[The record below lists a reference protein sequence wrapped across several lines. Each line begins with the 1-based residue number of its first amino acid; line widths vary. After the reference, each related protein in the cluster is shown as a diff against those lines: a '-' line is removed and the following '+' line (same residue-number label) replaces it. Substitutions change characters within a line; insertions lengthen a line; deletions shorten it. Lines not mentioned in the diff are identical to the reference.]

1 MNESSIMM
9 LGDLAHLMQNPS
21 LAWAHRPNVDRSRH
35 RTDFE
40 TLSVLGVG
48 GFGRVLQVKNKVDSR
63 IYAMKMV
70 PLGSS
75 VSSVQQQQQKEE
87 SDTDTKSSTQ
97 QQQQKQQQEY
107 CAKVLREVQVLSSV
121 QSEHVVRYYGAW
133 VEKAGASAC
142 ASMASSSSASHS
154 SLVRGQGED
163 QYSSNEGES
172 EPLSYWNHEYPSSRR
187 MGAAPP
193 PPSSSSGRMTTG
205 NDKTLRQRP
214 QQQQGSPPQQPFTTE
229 EDHHTA
235 TTPKMK
241 YSSTSTSHNDPT
253 CHLCRMK
260 YRDWEVSLDHWGLI
274 DAVLQPMDLCFD
286 CYQTSLPSHVD
297 ATQIAVRHP
306 QQLHEYLFIL
316 MEYCSR
322 TLPEVVD
329 SLRDTKDEEAALWS
343 YFGQCVQGVAEL
355 HDHGII
361 HRDIKPSNIF
371 VHDGIVKIGDLGLA
385 TQRRQQQS
393 HSLSSSS
400 TMAAKQPIPPSSSTL
415 IMEESQNKSSQ
426 VGTFL
431 YMAPEVEISAG
442 IYNEKCDVY
451 SLGILLVEI
460 FSHFTT
466 GMERAK
472 VLGRLKNGHSSL
484 PSSSSSSSSVETD
497 LLPKEWVKTHP
508 LQAELVVKMVAHEV
522 EHRPS
527 CREIVNYLRD
537 HGLYNDVIHQ
547 ARKTQQELPAPGIS
561 DQDRDSNDS
570 QCLSHSP
577 TMKRGRPHS
586 SLTEHDG
593 IAVATTTNGTCG
605 GGTEQLRIIAQL
617 QEELKRKDQ
626 EIGKL
631 RQLLED
637 HGIKIPSSSN
647 ER

>member
-1 MNESSIMM
+1 MM
-9 LGDLAHLMQNPS
+9 MMGDLAHLMQNPS
-21 LAWAHRPNVDRSRH
+21 LAWAHRPNVERSRH

-40 TLSVLGVG
+40 ILSVLGVG

-75 VSSVQQQQQKEE
+75 STSFQQQQYQQQQQHQQEDE
-87 SDTDTKSSTQ
+87 SDTDIKSSFRQ
-97 QQQQKQQQEY
+97 QQDY

-133 VEKAGASAC
+133 VEKAGASAG
-142 ASMASSSSASHS
+142 ASVASSSSSTSHL
-154 SLVRGQGED
+154 SLVRGGQGDD
-163 QYSSNEGES
+163 QYSSMES
-172 EPLSYWNHEYPSSRR
+172 QSAPFSYWNNQYPSSRR
-187 MGAAPP
+187 MGAAPSW
-193 PPSSSSGRMTTG
+193 SSSRQTNAG
-205 NDKTLRQRP
+205 NDETV
-214 QQQQGSPPQQPFTTE
+214 PPQPFTTE
-229 EDHHTA
+229 ENQNGA
-235 TTPKMK
+235 TTKMN

-253 CHLCRMK
+253 CHLCSMK

-286 CYQTSLPSHVD
+286 CYQTSLPSHVN
-297 ATQIAVRHP
+297 ATQIAVRHR
-306 QQLHEYLFIL
+306 QRLHEYLFIL
-316 MEYCSR
+316 MEYCSC

-329 SLRDTKDEEAALWS
+329 SFRDTKDEDAAIWS

-385 TQRRQQQS
+385 TQQEQS
-393 HSLSSSS
+393 HLLSSSS
-400 TMAAKQPIPPSSSTL
+400 TMAVQHHIPPSSSSSSIL
-415 IMEESQNKSSQ
+415 MMEESKNKSSQ

-451 SLGILLVEI
+451 SLGVLLVEI

-466 GMERAK
+466 GMERAT
-472 VLGRLKNGHSSL
+472 VLGRLKN
-484 PSSSSSSSSVETD
+484 SSSSSSSSVGTD

-508 LQAELVVKMVAHEV
+508 VQAELVLKMVSHTV

-527 CREIVNYLRD
+527 CREIVNFLRD
-537 HGLYNDVIHQ
+537 HGLYSDAIHEG
-547 ARKTQQELPAPGIS
+547 RKPQQELPRAVLS
-561 DQDRDSNDS
+561 DHDRHNKDSH
-570 QCLSHSP
+570 CLSHSP
-577 TMKRGRPHS
+577 TMIRGGSRSPV
-586 SLTEHDG
+586 LEDDG
-593 IAVATTTNGTCG
+593 KAVTSVTNGTSG
-605 GGTEQLRIIAQL
+605 GGTEHFLIIAQL
-617 QEELKRKDQ
+617 QEELKRKNH

-631 RQLLED
+631 RQLLDD
-637 HGIKIPSSSN
+637 HGITIPSSSN